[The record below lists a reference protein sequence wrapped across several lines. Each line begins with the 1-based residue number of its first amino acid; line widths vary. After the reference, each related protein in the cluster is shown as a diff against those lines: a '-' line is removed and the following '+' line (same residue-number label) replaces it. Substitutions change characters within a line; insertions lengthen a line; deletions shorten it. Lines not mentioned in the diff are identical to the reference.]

1 MVGSMGWM
9 MTVIL
14 RILTTEYFRWGPVFR
29 GKSASVVILKA
40 L

>member
-1 MVGSMGWM
+1 MVGSMGWI

-14 RILTTEYFRWGPVFR
+14 RILTTRSTLDEK
-29 GKSASVVILKA
+29 KSASVVILKA